1 LTSTGSD
8 GASRSPHGNGAAG
21 RPRIAVIG
29 LGTMGG
35 AMAGSLLR
43 AGLRVGVWDRTP
55 AKADRLTVVGA
66 TAHPGPD
73 VAAANADVV
82 ITMLPDGPAVTS
94 VAVGDGMLKALR
106 PRAIWSQMGT
116 IGVQATEELAG
127 TVARL
132 RPDVQFVDAPVAGTR
147 GPAEAGELLILASG
161 PKAAQKPLQPV
172 FDAIGSRTIWLEET
186 GDGSRL
192 KLVLNS
198 WLAFLM
204 EGIAESAAL
213 ADTLGLDHAV
223 LADALRGSP
232 LEAPFALAKLAKID
246 AGDETPDFALRWA
259 TKDIDLALAE
269 AGTTTL
275 PVAAAISRRWHDLV
289 DAGLGEADVS
299 AARHGLGQPH
309 YASIG

>member
-1 LTSTGSD
+1 MTSTGSD
-8 GASRSPHGNGAAG
+8 GASRSAHGDGATA

-94 VAVGDGMLKALR
+94 VAVGEGMLKALR

-161 PKAAQKPLQPV
+161 PKAARQPLQPV
-172 FDAIGSRTIWLEET
+172 FGAIGSRTIWLEET

-223 LADALRGSP
+223 LADALRGS
-232 LEAPFALAKLAKID
+232 LAGTRRLRWQKLAKRSTL
-246 AGDETPDFALRWA
+246 ATKTPDFALRWA

-269 AGTTTL
+269 GEPLTL
-275 PVAAAISRRWHDLV
+275 PVAAAISHQM
-289 DAGLGEADVS
+289 A
-299 AARHGLGQPH
+299 
-309 YASIG
+309 